1 VSYRTITRHLPH
13 LAVAAAVTLFAA
25 SPALAGADRI
35 VARGDLQRYGDRLP
49 EGAGAHVQAVSTPTG
64 DTLVTLRVW
73 GLEPNTEYGAH
84 AHVNPCGETGAAAGP
99 HFQHVPNPRPDLYP
113 TNPEY
118 ANPVNE
124 VWLDLVTNSA
134 GRAVVRTTQP
144 WQFAP
149 GNGAR
154 SVIIHEEHTHTGPL
168 DSGVAGARLGC
179 LDVDF

>member
-1 VSYRTITRHLPH
+1 
-13 LAVAAAVTLFAA
+13 
-25 SPALAGADRI
+25 
-35 VARGDLQRYGDRLP
+35 
-49 EGAGAHVQAVSTPTG
+49 
-64 DTLVTLRVW
+64 
-73 GLEPNTEYGAH
+73 
-84 AHVNPCGETGAAAGP
+84 
-99 HFQHVPNPRPDLYP
+99 
-113 TNPEY
+113 
-118 ANPVNE
+118 VNE